1 MQDVD
6 LAIIGGGVAGLS
18 AAVACQ
24 HVKRVAHVYEAA
36 PAFKPIGTSLSLWP
50 NAMVCLEDWGLDRKI
65 ANSGEPIHQ
74 VAWRKPD
81 DGAYFEVPL
90 QEIYTQL
97 GHEGICILRSDL
109 HQHLLDAIPDEQ
121 LHTGHELVGCNDTGD
136 CVELSFANGTAVR
149 AKHVIGAD
157 GIRTKLGAQLLKQD
171 PLKHAGYGAWLGLS
185 DVPSP
190 NPLANEGCEYI
201 GKDGRLGVFETGH
214 DTRYWFFIANEQRP
228 LEQAL
233 LTDPD
238 EVLELMAEWPA
249 NLRAVVAGSDKGAV
263 TRVSFFDRKV
273 SATWGRGRITLIG
286 DAVHPFLPNLGQ
298 GACQSIEDAHSLAA
312 GLKRG
317 KAGEEL
323 TRWLENARLKRVRNM
338 QRGANQV
345 GILAQSNSALIRFV
359 RGLFSKQSFKSIML
373 KGMRDQFTYLT
384 GE

>member
-1 MQDVD
+1 M
-6 LAIIGGGVAGLS
+6 
-18 AAVACQ
+18 
-24 HVKRVAHVYEAA
+24 
-36 PAFKPIGTSLSLWP
+36 
-50 NAMVCLEDWGLDRKI
+50 
-65 ANSGEPIHQ
+65 
-74 VAWRKPD
+74 
-81 DGAYFEVPL
+81 
-90 QEIYTQL
+90 
-97 GHEGICILRSDL
+97 
-109 HQHLLDAIPDEQ
+109 
-121 LHTGHELVGCNDTGD
+121 
-136 CVELSFANGTAVR
+136 
-149 AKHVIGAD
+149 
-157 GIRTKLGAQLLKQD
+157 
-171 PLKHAGYGAWLGLS
+171 
-185 DVPSP
+185 PSP

-249 NLRAVVAGSDKGAV
+249 NMRAVVAGSDKGAV
-263 TRVSFFDRKV
+263 TRVSFFDRQV

-359 RGLFSKQSFKSIML
+359 RGLFSKQPFKSIML